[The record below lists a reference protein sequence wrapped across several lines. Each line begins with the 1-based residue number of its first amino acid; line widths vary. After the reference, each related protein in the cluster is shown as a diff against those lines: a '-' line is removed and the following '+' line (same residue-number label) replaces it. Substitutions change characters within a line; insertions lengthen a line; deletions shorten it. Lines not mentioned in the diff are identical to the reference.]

1 VTLKMNV
8 DLKTGIFL
16 AGLLMSGAG
25 FYYNTQSRL
34 DGLEAKVVKLEKQVG
49 KLRHAGKRNRH

>member
-1 VTLKMNV
+1 MNV

-49 KLRHAGKRNRH
+49 KLRHAGKGNRH